1 MSQENVEAYM
11 RAVEAFNRP
20 EIEALLEEL
29 DPEVEWYSA
38 LSGMGSEV
46 YRGVEGVHELV
57 RDMAEVFTSWTF
69 EVSDIRDLGDRA
81 LALGRLYARGHESG
95 VETEVSFNQLLDF
108 KGGKVMRVRSFL
120 DSEDALEAVGLSE

>member
-1 MSQENVEAYM
+1 M
-11 RAVEAFNRP
+11 
-20 EIEALLEEL
+20 EEL

-57 RDMAEVFTSWTF
+57 RDMGEVFTSWTF

-81 LALGRLYARGHESG
+81 LALGRLYTRGHESG

-120 DSEDALEAVGLSE
+120 DSEEALEAVGLSE